1 MLVEV
6 QSLPK
11 DQKQGRPKR
20 GQKPVK
26 PKKEPDTPMNR
37 LKWEVARELGLYEKA
52 KRGGWGTLTAA
63 ETGRIGGLMTK
74 RLKEAGQPP
83 RDR

>member
-1 MLVEV
+1 
-6 QSLPK
+6 
-11 DQKQGRPKR
+11 
-20 GQKPVK
+20 
-26 PKKEPDTPMNR
+26 MNR